1 MDNISEINQTY
12 FLNNTQQFSN
22 NTTMNNNTIKHKD
35 IVAKV
40 AKQVNLPQ
48 ELVHTVALAYLDT
61 MLTIATIQGHLSI
74 ENILSISVSVST
86 STKKINKKS
95 LNNLKHQQLKSE
107 QSSIHNPQ
115 SEIQNPQS
123 EQSQIKHKASI
134 KVKFHQKV
142 IQNVISLY
150 ESSFSPQTINQIIA
164 SMSNTLNE
172 NLQQIKNAT
181 LPPASPTTNNPQSS
195 IHNPQS
201 SIHNPQSSI
210 HNPQSSIH
218 NPQSSIHNPQSQ
230 DLQTSSFE
238 HILTLDQIVKRLQR

>member
-1 MDNISEINQTY
+1 MDNISEIHQTY
-12 FLNNTQQFSN
+12 FPNNTQQFSN

-115 SEIQNPQS
+115 SE
-123 EQSQIKHKASI
+123 QSQIKHKASI

-181 LPPASPTTNNPQSS
+181 LPPASPTTNNPQSKQS
-195 IHNPQS
+195 EIQNPQS
-201 SIHNPQSSI
+201 EIQ
-210 HNPQSSIH
+210 
-218 NPQSSIHNPQSQ
+218 NPQSQ
-230 DLQTSSFE
+230 DLQTSSFK

>member
-115 SEIQNPQS
+115 SE
-123 EQSQIKHKASI
+123 QSQIKHKASI

-181 LPPASPTTNNPQSS
+181 LPPASPTTNNPQSKQS
-195 IHNPQS
+195 EIQNPQS
-201 SIHNPQSSI
+201 EIQ
-210 HNPQSSIH
+210 
-218 NPQSSIHNPQSQ
+218 NPQSQ
-230 DLQTSSFE
+230 NLQTSSFG
-238 HILTLDQIVKRLQR
+238 HILTLDQIAKKT

>member
-1 MDNISEINQTY
+1 MDNISEIHQTH
-12 FLNNTQQFSN
+12 FPNNTQQFSN

-95 LNNLKHQQLKSE
+95 LNNLKHQQHKSE
-107 QSSIHNPQ
+107 QSEIQNPQ
-115 SEIQNPQS
+115 SEIHNPQS

-164 SMSNTLNE
+164 SMSNTLNN

-181 LPPASPTTNNPQSS
+181 LPPASPTTNNPQSKQS
-195 IHNPQS
+195 EIQNPHSAIHNPQS
-201 SIHNPQSSI
+201 EIQNPK
-210 HNPQSSIH
+210 
-218 NPQSSIHNPQSQ
+218 SQ
-230 DLQTSSFE
+230 DLQTKTSFE
-238 HILTLDQIVKRLQR
+238 HILTLDQIAKKT